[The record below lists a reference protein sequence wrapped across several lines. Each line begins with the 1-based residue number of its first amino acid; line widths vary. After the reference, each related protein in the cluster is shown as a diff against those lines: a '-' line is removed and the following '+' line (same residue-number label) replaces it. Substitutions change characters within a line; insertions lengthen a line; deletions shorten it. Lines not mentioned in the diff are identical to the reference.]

1 MYEKVSDLD
10 LYNDLLAIYFNEYN
24 KLSDAKKKMK
34 HKYDTT
40 KLLFEVDN
48 YDFWFENEESSDIT
62 RKSDKEGSSD
72 TTIKRDE
79 KLSADLSDIPPL
91 EGDEEVKERKELK
104 ILTPNKLFTRLPVL
118 LVKIKAGNNLKD
130 EIKR

>member
-1 MYEKVSDLD
+1 
-10 LYNDLLAIYFNEYN
+10 
-24 KLSDAKKKMK
+24 MK
-34 HKYDTT
+34 HKYDPT
-40 KLLFEVDN
+40 KLLLFEVDN

-118 LVKIKAGNNLKD
+118 LAKIKAGNNLKD

>member
-1 MYEKVSDLD
+1 
-10 LYNDLLAIYFNEYN
+10 
-24 KLSDAKKKMK
+24 MK
-34 HKYDTT
+34 HKYDPT
-40 KLLFEVDN
+40 KLLLFEVDN
-48 YDFWFENEESSDIT
+48 YDFWFENEESSDIL

-72 TTIKRDE
+72 TTIERDE

-118 LVKIKAGNNLKD
+118 LAKIKAGNNSYKLKD
-130 EIKR
+130 EIRQILYLLYQHNKITKKVCNNLIKSL